1 MQENEKE
8 LNAEGLEEQS
18 QAEETAQKNADQTS
32 EEQSQETPHAESEH
46 SQEVRIIP
54 IEKLDMKRLMQ
65 LEACTRCGECL
76 KWCPVYE
83 QDEREEVIPRA
94 KIQDFLDIVKSQ
106 HSLLGRLLQGDKD
119 SGAIKKAFRRMLR
132 IKDITDDMLHAFAHS
147 LYECSTC
154 GQCQIV
160 CPAGIDTV
168 ELWEDIRQL
177 LVTAGY
183 GPLDNHKVLVKS
195 VKSYDNPWQQPR
207 QGRTKWARSAKK
219 KNLIDDTPKEI
230 KKSQANILLFFGCTA
245 VYDVNVQQI
254 AINTVNI
261 LESLGINYGCLGGAE
276 KCCGSVLLRVG
287 DPEFERI
294 ALDNIQEFN
303 KLGID
308 TLVTSCS
315 GCFKTIMEDYPKVAD
330 LNFEVLHTVEFLRR
344 LLEDGQLKFTKP
356 VKRKVTYHDPCHL
369 GRATGVYDAPRTIM
383 KAIPGLE
390 VIEMERIREYSRCCG
405 AGGGVK
411 AGFPDIQEKIS
422 LRRIK
427 EAEATGATELISA
440 CPFCFAGLQVGIKA
454 MGSNLVMKDV
464 TSLVAESL
472 GCDVEAKKEAAE
484 KEKAAKEKE
493 KAKKAKTKEKGSTT
507 KKAKTSE
514 QTEEAAT
521 SEEANE

>member
-1 MQENEKE
+1 MQENEKDLSTSASE
-8 LNAEGLEEQS
+8 QEDQIKGSQQAPTDSQPEEQATES
-18 QAEETAQKNADQTS
+18 KTEDQGQV
-32 EEQSQETPHAESEH
+32 EKAK
-46 SQEVRIIP
+46 VIP
-54 IEKLDMKRLMQ
+54 IHKLDMKRLMQ

-83 QDEREEVIPRA
+83 QDEREQVIPRA

-106 HSLLGRLLQGDKD
+106 HSILGRLLAGDKQG
-119 SGAIKKAFRRMLR
+119 GAIKKAFRRMLR
-132 IKDITDDMLHAFAHS
+132 IKDISDEMLQTFAHS

-177 LVTAGY
+177 LVAAGY
-183 GPLDNHKVLVKS
+183 GPMENHQVLVKS

-219 KNLIDDTPKEI
+219 KNLIDDTPRDI

-287 DPEFERI
+287 DSEFERI
-294 ALDNIQEFN
+294 ALENIQEFN

-308 TLVTSCS
+308 TLVTSCA

-344 LLEDGQLKFTKP
+344 LLEEGKLNFTNP

-369 GRATGVYDAPRTIM
+369 GRATGVYDAPRIIM

-390 VIEMERIREYSRCCG
+390 VIEMGRIKEYSRCCG

-422 LRRIK
+422 LCRIK
-427 EAEATGATELISA
+427 EAEETGATELISA

-493 KAKKAKTKEKGSTT
+493 KEKAKKAKAKEKETT
-507 KKAKTSE
+507 AKKSKTTAKA
-514 QTEEAAT
+514 EET
-521 SEEANE
+521 DE